1 MCCFC
6 YFVFWQKQ
14 NSSRSLIYNVFIIA
28 QFCYNKSME
37 NQQNLQT
44 NKPKLSISFFFLC
57 LGVLISLITSVVS
70 FLNLV
75 FSTLDKRFPD
85 VSNAT
90 YQYGYNTYNYETMRI
105 ALATLIIFFPI
116 FLIVFHFWKKFTK
129 KEIGHIDQVLK
140 KWLVYVVLFLSTLVV
155 LIDLVT
161 LVKYFVSGEITI
173 RFVYKVLATF
183 VTAVIIGKY
192 FYISEFWSAEKKL
205 FKKINIKKLNTIINP
220 IAGSV
225 LVILA
230 VIWSFSVMGSPMKQR
245 MLRLDDKRVSD
256 LQSIQYQVINYWQ
269 QKEKLPVRLVDLANP
284 ISGYSL
290 PVDPEFEKGKVYE
303 YNLKDEKNL
312 TFELCADFSL
322 PMPKGWQE
330 SQNYYKVTGSA
341 VPMET
346 TTDVAVSS
354 YPYAGGVG
362 ESWDHQTG
370 RTCFERTIDKDLYPP
385 FPKVL
390 KN

>member
-1 MCCFC
+1 
-6 YFVFWQKQ
+6 
-14 NSSRSLIYNVFIIA
+14 
-28 QFCYNKSME
+28 ME

-44 NKPKLSISFFFLC
+44 NRPKLSISFFFLC

-85 VSNAT
+85 VLNAT
-90 YQYGYNTYNYETMRI
+90 YQYGYANYNYETMRI

-129 KEIGHIDQVLK
+129 KEIGHVDQVLK
-140 KWLVYVVLFLSTLVV
+140 KWLVYVVLFLSTLVI

-161 LVKYFVSGEITI
+161 LVKYFVSGEITS
-173 RFVYKVLATF
+173 RFIYKVLATF
-183 VTAVIIGKY
+183 VTAIIIGKY
-192 FYISEFWSAEKKL
+192 FYISEFWLADKKL
-205 FKKINIKKLNTIINP
+205 FNKINIKKLNTIINP

-230 VIWSFSVMGSPMKQR
+230 VVWSFTVMGSPMKQR
-245 MLRLDDKRVSD
+245 LLRLDEKRISD

-269 QKEKLPVRLVDLANP
+269 QKEKLPASFAELANP
-284 ISGYSL
+284 ISGYSI
-290 PVDPEFEKGKVYE
+290 PVEPEFEKGKKYE
-303 YNLKDEKNL
+303 YIIKDADKL

-330 SQNYYKVTGSA
+330 SQAYRAEGVA

-346 TTDVAVSS
+346 TTDVAVST
-354 YPYAGGVG
+354 YPIVGGAN
-362 ESWDHQTG
+362 ESWDHGTG

-385 FPKVL
+385 YPKVL